1 MSREDVVHD
10 PDRQEFDAGALGPP
24 PAEDQDSNDPAQRRH
39 AAAEDIA
46 VPGDD
51 LIGSLDQATGGEPAH
66 R

>member
-24 PAEDQDSNDPAQRRH
+24 PAANPDPDDPARRRH
-39 AAAEDIA
+39 DAAEDTA

-51 LIGSLDQATGGEPAH
+51 LTEALDPAAH
-66 R
+66 PQPPR